1 MKKNIYFFRH
11 GQTVYN
17 LECRWQGCGLDA
29 QLNEI
34 GLEQAQELAGK
45 VCKLGLTILYSSPL
59 IRAVQTANA
68 IAQKYEKSLPIVILQ
83 DLREGNFGIVEGWK
97 SDKVCETFGTDFV
110 EDICYP
116 TLQNWD
122 LRFPKGES
130 KHEMFN
136 RLLGC
141 LNYILSYNDDENI
154 GIVCHAG
161 LLSVLKC
168 GLGLEKK
175 PADKNI
181 LHRQFANCCV
191 LHLQYDT
198 DTKQFSLTVN

>member
-1 MKKNIYFFRH
+1 MKKNIYLFRH
-11 GQTVYN
+11 GQTAYN

-29 QLNEI
+29 QLNET
-34 GLEQAQELAGK
+34 GLEQAQELADK

-68 IAQKYEKSLPIVILQ
+68 VAQKYEKTLPIVILQ

-97 SDKVCETFGTDFV
+97 SDKVCETFGADFV

-141 LNYILSYNDDENI
+141 LNYILSHGNDENI

-168 GLGLEKK
+168 GLGLEECSV
-175 PADKNI
+175 DRNV

-191 LHLQYDT
+191 LHLHYDMHNH
-198 DTKQFSLTVN
+198 F